1 MDDKDTTVCPACG
14 AENDTTMGKLGK
26 RVYTRCRS
34 CGMDYSHEEER
45 ERERQARVQSAIY
58 TAATAQGY
66 HHD

>member
-26 RVYTRCRS
+26 GVYTRCRY
-34 CGMDYSHEEER
+34 CGMVYSYVEER
-45 ERERQARVQSAIY
+45 EQQARVQSAIY